1 MILADNPYNLKHM
14 TYEPTIGLE
23 IHAELK
29 TRTKM
34 FCDSLND
41 PDEKHPNINVCPV
54 CLGHPGTLPVINK
67 KAVEEVIRVG
77 LALGGEIPEHSKFDR
92 KNYFYPDLPKGYQIS
107 QFDKPL
113 VVGGELLGVRLER
126 IHLEEDAG
134 KLIHSESGDTL
145 VDFNRAGVP
154 LMELVTKPD
163 IKSAEQAVEFA
174 KELQLI
180 LKYLGASDAD
190 LEKGQMRADVNISVA
205 PKGELGTKVE
215 IKNVNSFRSIAG
227 AVKFEIER
235 QRELLEK
242 GEKIKQET
250 RGWDDVKQK
259 TVSQRSKEESHDYRY
274 FPEPDL
280 PPLAPRKAFDLEK
293 MKSELPELPA
303 EKRVRFVSELGL
315 SEAQAKTLVEN
326 KFLADYFE
334 LAVSELESR
343 EKAVPG
349 KKAEELLFNYL
360 TSDLAGLIND
370 AGITYGELKIKPDM
384 LAELVGYIMEGKVT
398 TRQAKDILK
407 IMFDSGE
414 SPENILGQ
422 GNFNLVQEEV
432 LHQAVE
438 EVLEENKP
446 AVADFSAGKTTALQF
461 LVGKVMQKTKGGAD
475 PGEIQNKLLEKL
487 KG

>member
-1 MILADNPYNLKHM
+1 LILAHNPYNLEHM

-23 IHAELK
+23 IHSELK

-77 LALGGEIPEHSKFDR
+77 LALSGEIPEFTKFDR

-107 QFDKPL
+107 QYDKPL
-113 VVGGELLGVRLER
+113 VKGGELNGVRLER

-134 KLIHSESGDTL
+134 KLIHSESGDSL

-190 LEKGQMRADVNISVA
+190 LEKGQMRADVNVSVA

-250 RGWDDVKQK
+250 RGWDDIKHK

-280 PPLAPRKAFDLEK
+280 PPLKPAEAFELEK
-293 MKSELPELPA
+293 MKDELPELPA
-303 EKRVRFVSELGL
+303 EKRERFAREFGFNEKQIEVLINNKEIADFFETASSEL
-315 SEAQAKTLVEN
+315 SIKT
-326 KFLADYFE
+326 
-334 LAVSELESR
+334 
-343 EKAVPG
+343 KAPQG
-349 KKAEELLFNYL
+349 NELLYNYIA
-360 TSDLAGLIND
+360 TDLQGTVTIVGVPFAEVRKKITPEHMADLINLLL
-370 AGITYGELKIKPDM
+370 EKKI
-384 LAELVGYIMEGKVT
+384 T

-422 GNFNLVQEEV
+422 GNFNLIQEEV

-438 EVLEENKP
+438 EALHENPK
-446 AVADFSAGKTTALQF
+446 AVADFASGKDTTLQF
-461 LVGKVMQKTKGGAD
+461 LVGQVMKKTKGGAD

>member
-1 MILADNPYNLKHM
+1 
-14 TYEPTIGLE
+14 
-23 IHAELK
+23 
-29 TRTKM
+29 M

-41 PDEKHPNINVCPV
+41 PDEKHPNVNVCPV

-77 LALGGEIPEHSKFDR
+77 LALGGEIPELTKFDR

-113 VVGGELLGVRLER
+113 VIGGELNGVRLER

-145 VDFNRAGVP
+145 VDFNRVGVP

-215 IKNVNSFRSIAG
+215 IKNVNSFRSISG

-280 PPLAPRKAFDLEK
+280 PPLKPAEAFDLEK
-293 MKSELPELPA
+293 MKAELPELPA
-303 EKRVRFVSELGL
+303 EKRERFGREFGLG
-315 SEAQAKTLVEN
+315 ENQAKTLVEN

-334 LAVSELESR
+334 IAVSELESR
-343 EKAVPG
+343 EKAVSG
-349 KKAEELLFNYL
+349 KKAEELLFNYF
-360 TSDLAGLIND
+360 TSDLVGLLND
-370 AGITYGELKIKPDM
+370 SGIAYAELKIKPAA
-384 LAELVGYIMEGKVT
+384 LAELVDFIMGGKIT

-407 IMFDSGE
+407 VMFDSGE

-422 GNFNLVQEEV
+422 GNFNLIQDEV

-438 EVLEENKP
+438 EVLTENKA
-446 AVADFSAGKTTALQF
+446 AVEDFAAGKTSALQF
-461 LVGKVMQKTKGGAD
+461 LVGQVMRKTKGGAD

>member
-1 MILADNPYNLKHM
+1 MILAHNTYNLERM

-54 CLGHPGTLPVINK
+54 CLGHPGALPVMNK

-77 LALGGEIPEHSKFDR
+77 LALGGEIPKETKFDR

-107 QFDKPL
+107 QYDRPL
-113 VVGGELLGVRLER
+113 VVGGELNGVRLER

-134 KLIHSESGDTL
+134 KLIHSETGDTL

-163 IKSAEQAVEFA
+163 IRSAEQAVGFA

-190 LEKGQMRADVNISVA
+190 MEKGQMRADVNVS
-205 PKGELGTKVE
+205 LNMGTKVE
-215 IKNVNSFRSIAG
+215 IKNVNSFRSIAS
-227 AVKFEIER
+227 AVKYETER

-242 GEKIKQET
+242 GEKVKQET
-250 RGWDDVKQK
+250 RGWDDIKQE

-280 PPLAPRKAFDLEK
+280 PPLKPAEVFDLEK
-293 MKSELPELPA
+293 MKNELAELPA
-303 EKRVRFVSELGL
+303 EKRKRFMREFNL
-315 SEAQAKTLVEN
+315 SESQAATLVEN

-334 LAVSELESR
+334 IAVSELAAN

-349 KKAEELLFNYL
+349 KRAEELLFNYL

-370 AGITYGELKIKPDM
+370 SGIEYGELKVRPDM
-384 LAELVGYIMEGKVT
+384 LSELVDYIVDGKVT

-422 GNFNLVQEEV
+422 GSFNLVQEEV

-438 EVLEENKP
+438 EALKENP
-446 AVADFSAGKTTALQF
+446 SAVTDFSAGKTAALQF

-487 KG
+487 RG

>member
-1 MILADNPYNLKHM
+1 
-14 TYEPTIGLE
+14 
-23 IHAELK
+23 
-29 TRTKM
+29 M

-54 CLGHPGTLPVINK
+54 CLGHPGALPVINK

-77 LALGGEIPEHSKFDR
+77 LALGGEIAERSKFDR

-107 QFDKPL
+107 QYDMPL
-113 VVGGELLGVRLER
+113 VIGGELNGVRLER

-134 KLIHSESGDTL
+134 KLIHSDTGDTL

-163 IKSAEQAVEFA
+163 IRSAEQAVEFA
-174 KELQLI
+174 KEFQLI

-190 LEKGQMRADVNISVA
+190 MEKGQMRADVNVS
-205 PKGELGTKVE
+205 LNMGTKVE
-215 IKNVNSFRSIAG
+215 VKNVNSFRSIA
-227 AVKFEIER
+227 AAIKYETER

-250 RGWDDVKQK
+250 RGWDDVKQI
-259 TVSQRSKEESHDYRY
+259 TTSQRSKEEAHDYRY

-280 PPLAPRKAFDLEK
+280 PPLTPHEAFDVEK
-293 MKSELPELPA
+293 MKAELPELPA
-303 EKRVRFVSELGL
+303 EKRERFAREFGL
-315 SEAQAKTLVEN
+315 NENQARTLVEN

-334 LAVSELESR
+334 TAISELATRDADPSGTPQR
-343 EKAVPG
+343 KS
-349 KKAEELLFNYL
+349 KELLFNYL
-360 TSDLAGLIND
+360 TSDLAGLINE
-370 AGITYGELKIKPDM
+370 AGINYSELKITPEN
-384 LAELVGYIMEGKVT
+384 LAELADYIADSKVT
-398 TRQAKDILK
+398 TKQAKDILR
-407 IMFDSGE
+407 IMFESGE

-422 GNFNLVQEEV
+422 GNFNLIEDEV

-438 EVLEENKP
+438 EVLKENP
-446 AVADFSAGKTTALQF
+446 SAVTDFAGGKAAALQF

-487 KG
+487 HG